1 MNNKV
6 YIFCIGF
13 IVYKLYMDI
22 MNDWYEV
29 KWIQYSLEL
38 IYN

>member
-22 MNDWYEV
+22 MNDWYELSEV
-29 KWIQYSLEL
+29 NPIVPRTYL
-38 IYN
+38 